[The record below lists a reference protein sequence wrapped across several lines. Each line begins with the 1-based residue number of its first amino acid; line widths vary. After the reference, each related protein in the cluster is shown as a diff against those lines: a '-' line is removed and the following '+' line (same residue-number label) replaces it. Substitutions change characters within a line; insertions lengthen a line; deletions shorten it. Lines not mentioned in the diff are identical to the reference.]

1 MPAGQTPHSV
11 SLHTYGDLVDSVQ
24 PGDRV
29 IVTGVYRAQ
38 PLRANP
44 KMRNVKSVY
53 RTHVDV
59 LHFDKEDGKR
69 QKLYETADDEDSQ
82 VEYLLKFL
90 KKSTFLG
97 DIYILVAI
105 IFAF

>member
-11 SLHTYGDLVDSVQ
+11 SLHAYGDLVDAIQ

-44 KMRNVKSVY
+44 RMRNVKAVY

-59 LHFDKEDGKR
+59 LHFQKQDGKR
-69 QKLYETADDEDSQ
+69 QQLYETADDDETQ
-82 VEYLLKFL
+82 VKTVMLFQLLFGRCNKIYLCFK
-90 KKSTFLG
+90 
-97 DIYILVAI
+97 
-105 IFAF
+105 